1 MPHWITLDTAAGPV
15 QGWLAEPEG
24 APRGGLVVVQ
34 EIFGAN
40 AHIRDVTERFAAEG
54 YLAIAPAF
62 FDPVEKGVVLDY
74 SPESFAKGR
83 ELVGQLGFDKA
94 LQIVEAAAKQVS
106 GAGKV
111 GVIGYCWGGS
121 VALLAALRLGL
132 PASSYYGARNLPFLG
147 ETPKAPVI
155 FHFGEKDKS
164 IPGEAVQ
171 QHRERFGDAVF
182 TYPAGHAFNRD
193 VDVHAYDEASAKLAL
208 QRTLDFFAEQLQ

>member
-1 MPHWITLDTAAGPV
+1 MPHWITLETAAGPV
-15 QGWLAEPEG
+15 QAWLAEPAG

-40 AHIRDVTERFAAEG
+40 AHIRSVAERFAADG

-62 FDPVEKGVVLDY
+62 FDPVEKGVELDY
-74 SPESFAKGR
+74 SQESFAKGR

-94 LQIVEAAAKQVS
+94 LQIVEAAAAAVAR
-106 GAGKV
+106 AGKV
-111 GVIGYCWGGS
+111 GVVGYCWGGT

-132 PASSYYGARNLPFLG
+132 PSSSYYGARNLPFLD

-155 FHFGEKDKS
+155 FHFGEKDKG
-164 IPGEAVQ
+164 IPEEAVQ
-171 QHRERFGDAVF
+171 QHRERFGGAVF

-193 VDVHAYDEASAKLAL
+193 VDVHAYDEGSAKLAR
-208 QRTLDFFAEQLQ
+208 QRTLDFFAEHLR